1 MDHYVGQLLAELD
14 QIGLADD
21 TLVVLTS
28 DNGGHPEFVA
38 NAPLRGSKWNLYEGG
53 IRVPWIA
60 RWPGSIPSGTICDAP
75 IVGYDLAPTLAD
87 IAGGQMHSDG
97 QSIRPWL
104 ESDNGKSNVNRS
116 PRSLYWHFPFYHP
129 ESGYDK
135 ALERI
140 GVNDFAVSKT
150 RPQSAI
156 RRGQFKLI
164 AFYEQPRCELFDVQN
179 DPGEQ
184 YDLAPQMPA
193 LAEEL
198 QDELRRLLKDADARF
213 PILKSDN

>member
-1 MDHYVGQLLAELD
+1 
-14 QIGLADD
+14 
-21 TLVVLTS
+21 
-28 DNGGHPEFVA
+28 
-38 NAPLRGSKWNLYEGG
+38 
-53 IRVPWIA
+53 
-60 RWPGSIPSGTICDAP
+60 
-75 IVGYDLAPTLAD
+75 VGYDLAPTLAD